1 MRLRNNMFTLPVY
14 NSEGK
19 EVDTIKLNASVFDGS
34 QNLDCLHQAIIGYQA
49 NQRKGLASTKTR
61 GEVSGGGKKPWK
73 QKGTGR
79 ARVGST
85 RSPLWRHGGVVF
97 GPHPRDF
104 SYGIPSKIK
113 AQALKT
119 SLNVKLNENNFMILD
134 EFKVEASKT
143 KQAVGVFSN
152 IKLFSPKE
160 KKAKKILFLT
170 HKLDE
175 QLKRALK
182 NISFLTVDL
191 ASDCHA
197 YEVMNS
203 QKLLITK
210 AALADLTERLKQ

>member
-1 MRLRNNMFTLPVY
+1 MFTLPVY

-34 QNLDCLHQAIIGYQA
+34 QNLDCLHQAILGFQA

-104 SYGIPSKIK
+104 SYEIPQKIK
-113 AQALKT
+113 ALALKT

-134 EFKVEASKT
+134 EFKLQTFKT

-152 IKLFSPKE
+152 MKLFSVKD
-160 KKAKKILFLT
+160 KKIKKVLFLT
-170 HKLDE
+170 DKLDA
-175 QLKRALK
+175 QLKRALR

-197 YEVMNS
+197 YEVMNN

-210 AALADLTERLKQ
+210 AGLLDLTERLKS

>member
-1 MRLRNNMFTLPVY
+1 MFTLPVY
-14 NSEGK
+14 NIEGK
-19 EVDTIKLNASVFDGS
+19 EVDTIKLDTHVFDGS
-34 QNLDCLHQAIIGYQA
+34 QNLECLHQAISGYLA
-49 NQRKGLASTKTR
+49 NQRKGLAATKTR

-104 SYGIPSKIK
+104 SYPVPQKIK
-113 AQALKT
+113 ANALKT
-119 SLNVKLNENNFMILD
+119 TLNIKLKENNLMIID
-134 EFKVEASKT
+134 EFKVDAPKT
-143 KQAVGVFSN
+143 KQAVGIFSKLN
-152 IKLFSPKE
+152 LFSAKD
-160 KKAKKILFLT
+160 KKAAKVLFLT

-175 QLKRALK
+175 QLKRALN
-182 NISFLTVDL
+182 NIGFLSVDL

-197 YEVMNS
+197 YEVMNN

-210 AALADLTERLKQ
+210 SGLADLTQRLK

>member
-1 MRLRNNMFTLPVY
+1 MFTLPVY
-14 NSEGK
+14 NSQGA
-19 EVDTIKLNASVFDGS
+19 EVETIKLDGAVFDGTLNTNS
-34 QNLDCLHQAIIGYQA
+34 LHQAIEGYRA

-104 SYGIPSKIK
+104 SYVVPQKIK
-113 AQALKT
+113 AAALKT
-119 SLNVKLNENNFMILD
+119 TLNLKLKENNFVVLD
-134 EFKVEASKT
+134 DFKIEAPKT
-143 KQAVGVFSN
+143 KEAVKVFAN
-152 IKLFSPKE
+152 LKLFSAKD
-160 KKAKKILFLT
+160 KKIKKVLFLT
-170 HKLDE
+170 HKLDS
-175 QLKRALK
+175 QLKAALK
-182 NISFLTVDL
+182 NIGFLTTDL

-197 YEVMNS
+197 YEVMNN

-210 AALADLTERLKQ
+210 AGLTDLTKRLK

>member
-1 MRLRNNMFTLPVY
+1 MFTLPVY
-14 NSEGK
+14 NSEGQ

-34 QNLDCLHQAIIGYQA
+34 QNLDCLHQAISGFQA

-61 GEVSGGGKKPWK
+61 GEISGGGKKPWK

-104 SYGIPSKIK
+104 SYEIPQKIK

-119 SLNVKLNENNFMILD
+119 GLNVKLNENNVTVLD
-134 EFKVEASKT
+134 EFKVGSPKT
-143 KQAVGVFSN
+143 RLAVGVFSN
-152 IKLFSPKE
+152 LKLFSAKD
-160 KKAKKILFLT
+160 KKPKKILFLT
-170 HKLDE
+170 HKLDA
-175 QLKRALK
+175 QLKKALK

-197 YEVMNS
+197 YEVMNN

-210 AALADLTERLKQ
+210 AGLADLTERLKS

>member
-1 MRLRNNMFTLPVY
+1 MFTLPVY

-19 EVDTIKLNASVFDGS
+19 EVDSIKLNVGVFDGS
-34 QNLDCLHQAIIGYQA
+34 QNLDCLHQAILGYQA

-104 SYGIPSKIK
+104 SYEIPQKIK
-113 AQALKT
+113 ALALKT

-134 EFKVEASKT
+134 EFKVSEPKT

-152 IKLFSPKE
+152 LKLFSAKE
-160 KKAKKILFLT
+160 KKSKKILFLT
-170 HKLDE
+170 HKLDA
-175 QLKRALK
+175 QLKRTLK

-210 AALADLTERLKQ
+210 AGLADLTQRLKP